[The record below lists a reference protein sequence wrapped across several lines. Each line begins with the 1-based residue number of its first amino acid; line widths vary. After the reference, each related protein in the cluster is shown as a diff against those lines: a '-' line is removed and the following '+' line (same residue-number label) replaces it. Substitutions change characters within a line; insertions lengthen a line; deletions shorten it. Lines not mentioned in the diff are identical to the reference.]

1 MPKSALRRN
10 WRCASTARDCSAAI
24 RKLVLHGGGNTSLK
38 TRMRDLAGDE
48 VEVLCVK
55 GTGADMA
62 TIEPAGMVAVRL
74 APLRKLRS
82 RDELSD
88 EDMARVQRAYLL
100 DPMAPSPSLELLLHA
115 FMPHPFV
122 DHTHANA
129 VLKPDRPAGRR
140 QAVRGGLRRP
150 RRPRALRAAGLRPR
164 QGRGGGVRPQPE
176 GRRADPR
183 QARHL
188 HASARARSESYE
200 RMIEMVSRAEERLT
214 KNRKAVFATAQLP
227 QHVAPSGEVA
237 PVVRGACCLKDEGGE
252 GAHRRMILEFRT
264 SDAILNFV
272 NGAELHRYGAA
283 GVITPDYTIRTKSWP
298 LIVPA
303 PEAGKP
309 DEFKRAVRQAAAAY
323 IDNYKQYFARH
334 NARVGGGKIMV
345 DPLPRIVLVP
355 GLGLFG
361 LGRSA
366 KDARIAADLAEAA
379 VATITDAEAIG
390 RFQSI
395 TEADM
400 FDCEYWPIEQAKL
413 GREPPSRRWPARSR
427 SSPAPAARSGRP
439 RRKRLLRRAP
449 RSRCSMS
456 NLAAAKEKAASDRAE
471 CNRRSAAT

>member
-1 MPKSALRRN
+1 M
-10 WRCASTARDCSAAI
+10 
-24 RKLVLHGGGNTSLK
+24 
-38 TRMRDLAGDE
+38 
-48 VEVLCVK
+48 
-55 GTGADMA
+55 
-62 TIEPAGMVAVRL
+62 
-74 APLRKLRS
+74 
-82 RDELSD
+82 
-88 EDMARVQRAYLL
+88 
-100 DPMAPSPSLELLLHA
+100 
-115 FMPHPFV
+115 
-122 DHTHANA
+122 
-129 VLKPDRPAGRR
+129 
-140 QAVRGGLRRP
+140 
-150 RRPRALRAAGLRPR
+150 
-164 QGRGGGVRPQPE
+164 
-176 GRRADPR
+176 
-183 QARHL
+183 
-188 HASARARSESYE
+188 
-200 RMIEMVSRAEERLT
+200 
-214 KNRKAVFATAQLP
+214 
-227 QHVAPSGEVA
+227 A

-264 SDAILNFV
+264 GDAILNFV

-298 LIVPA
+298 LILPA

-413 GREPPSRRWPARSR
+413 GREPRARWPARSR
-427 SSPAPAARSGRP
+427 SSPAPAARSGRRRRRRSP
-439 RRKRLLRRAP
+439 RWRRSRAARFEFGRRHGKGRKRSGRMQ
-449 RSRCSMS
+449 S
-456 NLAAAKEKAASDRAE
+456 
-471 CNRRSAAT
+471 RSAAT